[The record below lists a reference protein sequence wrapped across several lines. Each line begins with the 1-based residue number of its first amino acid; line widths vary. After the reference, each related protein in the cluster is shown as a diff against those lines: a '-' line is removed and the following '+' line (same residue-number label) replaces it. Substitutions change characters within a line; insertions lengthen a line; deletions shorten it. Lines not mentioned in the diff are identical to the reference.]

1 MAIDPRWMVN
11 LQGKQFVL
19 FPGLLHLA
27 HETGLR
33 SIETELV
40 QIPSG
45 ENGHCAIVRAIARF
59 RAEDGD
65 AVWSAYGDA
74 SPANTKGPISAALIR
89 MAETRGIART
99 LRMACDVGETA
110 LDELGGEDDEMA
122 GAKHSHGVAGNG
134 QAAVRAPQSPP
145 AGEAICTYGDCG
157 AALTKNQV
165 TMSQHHLKMT
175 LCPEH
180 LKLMQAEQQKAQ
192 AGS

>member
-1 MAIDPRWMVN
+1 MPIDERWLVN
-11 LQGKQFVL
+11 LQGKRFVL

-74 SPANTKGPISAALIR
+74 SPANTKGPITTALIR
-89 MAETRGIART
+89 MAETRSIART

-110 LDELGGEDDEMA
+110 MEELGGEDDEMA
-122 GAKHSHGVAGNG
+122 GAKHSAGAAGNS
-134 QAAVRAPQSPP
+134 QAAPRPPQSPARPAASPAADGTVACEQPGCGALLTKAQITLSQHKCKRNFCPAHVPVP
-145 AGEAICTYGDCG
+145 AG
-157 AALTKNQV
+157 
-165 TMSQHHLKMT
+165 
-175 LCPEH
+175 
-180 LKLMQAEQQKAQ
+180 
-192 AGS
+192 